1 MRNIASNETVTLVI
15 GKAEALILFELLA
28 NFYRQTALQIKDD
41 AERLALVRLQGALE
55 STLVEPFA
63 KDYREIISAARSALL
78 RQWGDL
84 PSDSPSPD

>member
-41 AERLALVRLQGALE
+41 AERLALVRLHGALE

-63 KDYREIISAARSALL
+63 KAYGEIISAARSALL

>member
-41 AERLALVRLQGALE
+41 AERLALVRL
-55 STLVEPFA
+55 
-63 KDYREIISAARSALL
+63 KAR
-78 RQWGDL
+78 
-84 PSDSPSPD
+84 